1 MRVSTPQPAPLA
13 NVNAGKFFSD
23 SQCNQTLIRRGSGN
37 VFESS
42 VGADSG
48 ISDFSKN
55 EFDKR
60 IVKQILQS
68 HYLYFAGPMLTL
80 ITPCS

>member
-23 SQCNQTLIRRGSGN
+23 SQCNQTLVRRGSGD

-42 VGADSG
+42 IGTDFG

-60 IVKQILQS
+60 DRQTNPSIV
-68 HYLYFAGPMLTL
+68 
-80 ITPCS
+80 